1 MNTVYRLCEYRDGFI
16 NEIAFVEGKENA
28 IEFLNS
34 CNSHNEEDNVFYF
47 AVPIQ
52 IER

>member
-1 MNTVYRLCEYRDGFI
+1 MDTIYRLCEYCDGYI
-16 NEIAFVEGKENA
+16 SQIAFVEGKENA

-34 CNSHNEEDNVFYF
+34 CNSHNENDNVFYF
-47 AVPIQ
+47 AIEIQ